1 MPGQNDFKAFAAGGG
16 ANALTPA
23 AYSALTSLLAN
34 GFQAGTASSAQINTV
49 LRQVTS
55 MAAALGKIISDADLD
70 AVDDGNV
77 SALAAALLSS
87 FADTFDPV
95 ERIKVVGT
103 LGDGSGSPFRPNINA
118 CIEFSSGHML
128 QVGGG
133 FAPAAAGVTGTLIS
147 FPVAFEE
154 ACYQV
159 IATDY
164 GAGIPVLGVST
175 VDGNLAQFRAWAKDG
190 TVGSYQNAYFRY
202 LAFGK

>member
-1 MPGQNDFKAFAAGGG
+1 MDFTLSPQHVVHPGTGQRMHDQNQAIPTQVTDKDLNSLLWSFMAILQAGGVTG
-16 ANALTPA
+16 MQFNPDNPATYNRVLTALRN
-23 AYSALTSLLAN
+23 LFN
-34 GFQAGTASSAQINTV
+34 
-49 LRQVTS
+49 
-55 MAAALGKIISDADLD
+55 
-70 AVDDGNV
+70 
-77 SALAAALLSS
+77 
-87 FADTFDPV
+87 PV
-95 ERIKVVGT
+95 ERVKVVGT
-103 LGDGSGSPFRPNINA
+103 LGDDSGSPFRPNINA

-133 FAPAAAGVTGTLIS
+133 LALAAAGATGTLIS

-164 GAGIPVLGVST
+164 GAGIPVLGVSP